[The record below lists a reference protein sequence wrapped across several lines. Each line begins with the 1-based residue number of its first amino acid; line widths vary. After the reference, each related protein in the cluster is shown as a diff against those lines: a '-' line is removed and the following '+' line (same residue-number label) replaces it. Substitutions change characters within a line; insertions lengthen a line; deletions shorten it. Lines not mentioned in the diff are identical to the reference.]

1 MPKKIRIGLF
11 MYAPII
17 GGAEQHFKDLLW
29 RIDRSR
35 FQIVLFCE
43 SWAPFDAFLDLEHCP
58 EVEVRRV
65 SVTEMIGHHAEPPSG
80 RDKNDHS
87 RMGSAERLIQSLKRI
102 RDRFPFPG
110 RVWLNRT
117 LGLVFRYGL
126 LPLNYYR
133 LSRVFRETPVD
144 VLHVVNGGYPAA
156 QTAVLA
162 AIAAQNAGCKKVIMS
177 VTNMPFPRAF
187 PRFLEAWIDRRVQ
200 YSVSRFLIPSD
211 NVGVALTEL
220 RGMPAAMIQKIYY
233 GAEDVAVLA
242 RNARPEGKWK
252 TQLAAMGPGPVVGMV
267 ANFLPHKGYRHL
279 IAAASEIV
287 RTYPNVKFLLIG
299 NGPELEAMVQLVAER
314 GLSGRVVFTGRCSLP
329 DTLRLMEELSVF
341 VLSSELEGMPYV
353 VIHAMNLGLPMVVSR
368 VGAVSEMFVDGES
381 GYIVPPADVP
391 ALRDKILTMLG
402 NSTAARAMGA
412 QSRER
417 YEAYFSLRAM
427 MKNHE
432 TLYQSV

>member
-1 MPKKIRIGLF
+1 MNKRIRIGLY

-17 GGAEQHFKDLLW
+17 GGAEQQFKDLLW

-35 FQIVLFCE
+35 FEVVLFCE
-43 SWAPFDAFLDLEHCP
+43 SWLPFDTFLDLDHCP

-65 SVTEMIGHHAEPPSG
+65 RVTEMIGHLSEPQSG
-80 RDKNDHS
+80 QGKNCRS
-87 RMGSAERLIQSLKRI
+87 RTGSAERFIRSLKRL
-102 RDRFPFPG
+102 RDRLPFPG
-110 RVWLNRT
+110 RAWLNRA

-126 LPLNYYR
+126 LPVNYYR
-133 LSRVFRETPVD
+133 LLRAFREAPVD
-144 VLHVVNGGYPAA
+144 VLHIVNGGYPAA

-162 AIAAQNAGCKKVIMS
+162 AIAARKAGCQKVIMS
-177 VTNMPFPRAF
+177 VTNMPFPRSF
-187 PRFLEAWIDRRVQ
+187 PRPLEAWIDRRVQ

-220 RGMPAAMIQKIYY
+220 RGMPASMIQKIYY

-242 RNARPEGKWK
+242 QDAKPDGRWRA
-252 TQLAAMGPGPVVGMV
+252 QLAAMGPGPVVGMV

-279 IAAASEIV
+279 IEAAAGILQAH
-287 RTYPNVKFLLIG
+287 PDVKFLLVG
-299 NGPELEAMVQLVAER
+299 NGPEFKTMVQLVEDM

-368 VGAVSEMFVDGES
+368 VGAVSEMIVDGES

-391 ALRDKILTMLG
+391 ALRDKILKMLD
-402 NSTAARAMGA
+402 NSTTARVMGA
-412 QSRER
+412 RSRER
-417 YEAYFSLRAM
+417 YEACFSLRAM